1 MPQAAFWFAVLP
13 RKPFLREVLVSQA
26 ELRRNTRPMVSPAL
40 SPAHRA
46 RLDEELRVLER
57 ARLLVPGRPVPYHA
71 HLRLRTHEGRERD
84 VLLGQGFRAGDAISV
99 IDWRTAP
106 LAEVFFACEE
116 GEEYEVNLGD
126 RRLEGVLLRRTL
138 VSFERGELAE
148 LSFPGARLV
157 RRPGE
162 DFRAEPPRRLP
173 RLEPRPVQ
181 HRPRSPVDVEL
192 DPAQRRVVDLPPKRP
207 VLILGEAGCGK
218 TTVALH
224 RLLRLRQ
231 AHRSRN
237 FRAAVLV
244 PTEGLR
250 ALVESLLDRLGLE
263 EVDALTYDKFAA
275 NKARRVFRDLPRRES
290 ESASGGTVGLKRH
303 GALRTVLRKL
313 AAQPASF
320 EGSRLAR
327 RADLHALFGDRALMD
342 EVVALAGGTLSAAAA
357 KDVTEH
363 TRIQFGLRADQEFG
377 DFDPESLVTADGR
390 GLDEAT
396 PNEDAGTV
404 DVEDY
409 AVLFELERLRA
420 EVRCVKPAP
429 VGTYDCIV
437 LDEAQELAPLE
448 LALVGRAVA
457 PGGTLVVAGDAA
469 QQVDESACFEGWEQT
484 MRELSASDHER
495 AVLEVS
501 YRCPPA
507 VTAFAQT
514 LRDDKKTRGHHTGF
528 APAHGAALA
537 DTALG
542 LARFDNECHLA
553 AWLSEA
559 LAVLEAR
566 DPTAAAAIICRTAMS
581 AGQLARILQHTLN
594 VHLALGGR
602 FHFGAGTQV
611 TCVPEVKG
619 LEFDHVVVPDATAGR
634 YPDAP
639 EPRRS
644 LYVAATRASAQL
656 LLASAGD
663 ATPLADSLSAE

>member
-1 MPQAAFWFAVLP
+1 M
-13 RKPFLREVLVSQA
+13 
-26 ELRRNTRPMVSPAL
+26 L

-46 RLDEELRVLER
+46 RLEEELLIVER
-57 ARLLVPGRPVPYHA
+57 ARVLVPGRPAPYHA

-116 GEEYEVNLGD
+116 GEKYEVNLGD

-138 VSFERGELAE
+138 VTFERGELVE
-148 LSFPGARLV
+148 LSFPGARLT
-157 RRPGE
+157 RRGPSNGW
-162 DFRAEPPRRLP
+162 RAEPPRQLP
-173 RLEPRPVQ
+173 RLEPRPIQ

-192 DPAQRRVVDLPPKRP
+192 DPAQRRVVELPPKRA

-224 RLLRLRQ
+224 RLRRLREV
-231 AHRSRN
+231 HRNRN

-250 ALVESLLDRLGLE
+250 SLVESLLERLGLE
-263 EVDALTYDKFAA
+263 DVDALTYDRFAA

-290 ESASGGTVGLKRH
+290 ENATGGTIGLKRH
-303 GALRTVLRKL
+303 ETLRTVLRKL
-313 AAQPASF
+313 AAQPASS
-320 EGSRLAR
+320 EGPRLAR
-327 RADLHALFGDRALMD
+327 RSDLHAFFGDRALMD
-342 EVVALAGGTLSAAAA
+342 EVIALAGGSLSAAAA
-357 KDVTEH
+357 QEVTDH

-377 DFDPESLVTADGR
+377 DFNPDSLVTADGR

-420 EVRCVKPAP
+420 EMRGAKPAP

-448 LALVGRAVA
+448 LALVGRAVK

-469 QQVDESACFEGWEQT
+469 QQVDESACFRGWEET
-484 MRELSASDHER
+484 MRELSAPDHER

-514 LRDDKKTRGHHTGF
+514 LRDDR
-528 APAHGAALA
+528 AEGAARSAGQEGAARKGNRSGPKSAGSNGAGPMGASSNRAGPTA
-537 DTALG
+537 DRALG

-566 DPTAAAAIICRTAMS
+566 DPTAAAAVICRTAMS
-581 AGQLARILQHTLN
+581 AGQLARILRHTLS

-619 LEFDHVVVPDATAGR
+619 LEFDHVVIPDATAGR

-639 EPRRS
+639 EPRRA

-656 LLASAGD
+656 LLAAAGE
-663 ATPLADSLSAE
+663 ATPLAHGI